1 MRYTVR
7 MTNQT
12 NKQTL
17 FTYLRD
23 PISAALH
30 IGGAAAAVIGAIVL
44 LASGA
49 SGPAATLALMIYGG
63 SLVLLFLSSG
73 IYHALI
79 ESPRVIEALRKLDH
93 SAIYVLIAGSY
104 TPFCVLAFSGFWRWG
119 FLAVIWTLALIG
131 IVTKLFI
138 IDAPRWVTAGIY
150 VCMGWLSILAVR
162 EMMTA
167 LPGVSLGWLLAGG
180 VIYTI
185 GALIYITRRLDIRP
199 GVFGFHEVWHVFV
212 LLGAAAHFIAIYNLV
227 LRVPV
232 G

>member
-1 MRYTVR
+1 MR
-7 MTNQT
+7 NQPK
-12 NKQTL
+12 KQTI
-17 FTYLRD
+17 FSTLRD

-30 IGGAAAAVIGAIVL
+30 MAGAAIAVIGVIVL
-44 LASGA
+44 LSSGA
-49 SGPAATLALMIYGG
+49 SGLAATLALMIYGG

-79 ESPRVIEALRKLDH
+79 ESSRVIEALRKLDH
-93 SAIYVLIAGSY
+93 SAIYILIAGSY

-119 FLAVIWTLALIG
+119 FLALIWTLALIG

-150 VCMGWLSILAVR
+150 VCMGWLSIFAVR
-162 EMMTA
+162 EMLAA
-167 LPGVSLGWLLAGG
+167 LPGASLGWLLAGG

-185 GALIYITRRLDIRP
+185 GALIYITKRLDIRP

-227 LRVPV
+227 LGAPL

>member
-1 MRYTVR
+1 MSK
-7 MTNQT
+7 QPK
-12 NKQTL
+12 KQTI
-17 FTYLRD
+17 FSTLRD
-23 PISAALH
+23 PISAVLH
-30 IGGAAAAVIGAIVL
+30 MAGAGIAVIGAIVL
-44 LASGA
+44 LSSGA
-49 SGPAATLALMIYGG
+49 SGAAATLALMIYAG

-119 FLAVIWTLALIG
+119 FLALIWTLALIG

-150 VCMGWLSILAVR
+150 VCMGWLSIFAVR
-162 EMMTA
+162 EMITA
-167 LPGVSLGWLLAGG
+167 LPGASLGWLLAGG
-180 VIYTI
+180 VIYTL
-185 GALIYITRRLDIRP
+185 GALIYITKRLDLRP

-212 LLGAAAHFIAIYNLV
+212 LLGAAAHFLAIYNLV
-227 LRVPV
+227 LGVPL